1 MYRIQYVGVARTA
14 LVFATVLASFYAML
28 FLILFI
34 FLFVC
39 WTAGGLFVHS
49 LPNHL
54 PSGAEATA
62 LLLFVPPLVFVLVS
76 AFLYPFAALY
86 FFLYNQVA
94 KVTGGI
100 EFSIF

>member
-1 MYRIQYVGVARTA
+1 
-14 LVFATVLASFYAML
+14 VFATLLASFYAVA

-34 FLFVC
+34 FWFVS
-39 WTAGGLFVHS
+39 WAVGGLIVHN

-54 PSGAEATA
+54 PTGAEAA
-62 LLLFVPPLVFVLVS
+62 GMLLFVPPLVFVLAS
-76 AFLYPFAALY
+76 ALFFPFAAL
-86 FFLYNQVA
+86 FCFLYNQVA